1 MVTAAHPVCVLR
13 GLTHT
18 DTESRAP
25 GWDQSLVTTYRSPWL
40 WRSHEHFPANKR
52 KYFRLW
58 LHVMS
63 RVQCHI
69 QILRM
74 FRLRLSLWTRWRW
87 IMSEQAK
94 YSMNLYRGILS
105 EESSFLLLAPLS
117 PPSDNGRISPLPG
130 PVSPST
136 LPTPPRFPLAAQES
150 VTRAPSPTSLSWVAQ
165 ALSPPPAARAM
176 SPSDQA
182 QSGAITGILTS
193 NLPRQSQSLRPSTSR
208 IENNVSPP
216 RPPLRCLQLTSR

>member
-40 WRSHEHFPANKR
+40 WRSHKHFPANKR

-63 RVQCHI
+63 RVQCHV
-69 QILRM
+69 QMLRM

-105 EESSFLLLAPLS
+105 EESSFLHASDLL
-117 PPSDNGRISPLPG
+117 RC
-130 PVSPST
+130 
-136 LPTPPRFPLAAQES
+136 PRHLIMAEY
-150 VTRAPSPTSLSWVAQ
+150 
-165 ALSPPPAARAM
+165 
-176 SPSDQA
+176 
-182 QSGAITGILTS
+182 
-193 NLPRQSQSLRPSTSR
+193 
-208 IENNVSPP
+208 
-216 RPPLRCLQLTSR
+216 LRCLAPCPHQPCRHRPDHLWQIRRVSRGPRLRLVCPG